1 MHSMKSDWLICVSI
15 YRIQPILSP
24 FRDQPM
30 EWLIACVIYLHISC
44 HPVYYVLWL
53 VTCHNQWDHC
63 FKNLSK
69 RRVPNCLIMH
79 LCRRYLLVYS
89 ITCTC
94 ILELWLLAHLSW
106 MLKWTFSD
114 PFLSAVCPSLNF
126 SHLIF
131 SRTTPQCQFQPN
143 LAQSIIGWRGFE
155 FVQLF
160 SRGDDSKTTLT
171 TFKILLLQ
179 NHQANSTKLGTKHP

>member
-1 MHSMKSDWLICVSI
+1 MKSDWLICVSI

-94 ILELWLLAHLSW
+94 ILELRLLAHLSW

-114 PFLSAVCPSLNF
+114 PLLSAVCPSVNF
-126 SHLIF
+126 SHRIF
-131 SRTTPQCQFQPN
+131 SRATPQCQFQPN
-143 LAQSIIGWRGFE
+143 LAQSIIGWKGFE
-155 FVQLF
+155 FVQLK
-160 SRGDDSKTTLT
+160 D
-171 TFKILLLQ
+171 
-179 NHQANSTKLGTKHP
+179 QAFFQGEMIAKLHWQHL

>member
-1 MHSMKSDWLICVSI
+1 MKSDWLICVSI

-30 EWLIACVIYLHISC
+30 EWLIACVICLHISR

-94 ILELWLLAHLSW
+94 VLKLRLLAHLSW
-106 MLKWTFSD
+106 KLKWTF
-114 PFLSAVCPSLNF
+114 LMACCPSVNF

-143 LAQSIIGWRGFE
+143 LAQSILGWKGFE
-155 FVQLF
+155 FVQMKDQAF
-160 SRGDDSKTTLT
+160 
-171 TFKILLLQ
+171 FK
-179 NHQANSTKLGTKHP
+179 GRW

>member
-1 MHSMKSDWLICVSI
+1 MKSDWLICVSI

-30 EWLIACVIYLHISC
+30 EWLIACVIYLHISH

-94 ILELWLLAHLSW
+94 ILKLRLLAHLTW
-106 MLKWTFSD
+106 KLKWTFLIACCSLFVHLWTFHISFSQEPHHSASFNQIWHRAFLGERD
-114 PFLSAVCPSLNF
+114 SSLFKWKTKPF
-126 SHLIF
+126 
-131 SRTTPQCQFQPN
+131 
-143 LAQSIIGWRGFE
+143 
-155 FVQLF
+155 
-160 SRGDDSKTTLT
+160 
-171 TFKILLLQ
+171 FK
-179 NHQANSTKLGTKHP
+179 GR